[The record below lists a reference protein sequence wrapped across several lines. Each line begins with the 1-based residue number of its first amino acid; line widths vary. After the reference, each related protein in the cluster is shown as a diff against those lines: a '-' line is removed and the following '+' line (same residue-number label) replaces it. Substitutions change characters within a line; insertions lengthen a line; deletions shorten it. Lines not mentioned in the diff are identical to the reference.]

1 MKNFNLLR
9 KSERKSVGTTL
20 ALTVGSPSFD
30 RRGTMLK
37 HYAFMLLFLLGSL
50 NVWGEDVTCTLSNAN
65 IVAEGAGA
73 TGYGAKSMTDGCDQ
87 TWNAYAIKNQHS
99 KATSDYHFLQIR
111 KYNNPTA
118 YYIQVPEK
126 SGYTIKSITMV
137 VSGSSAARGSGGNTA
152 TLYFSAS
159 NSTSAKGNGVVSGT
173 GASSVTIDCSS
184 LELATGYITAGGAV
198 RIWGD
203 VVVTYTP
210 ASSSCDKK
218 VNITAGTTTNGTFDL
233 SKTGE
238 AATCD
243 AAVEVTVTPHPAE
256 HFEVDKVTA
265 SNDGSV
271 SGPNG
276 EGEYTVTYAQD
287 YNNSSEINVTFKQ
300 KDQYTVTWNN
310 HGLIS
315 TSQVYEGEKPV
326 FPETPT
332 SCDAT
337 STTFIG
343 WATKNWT
350 GKLADLAGKTVYIS
364 AAAMPAVTGP
374 VEYFAVY
381 AKATAGAEEEHEG
394 PSFSRSGSND
404 TYTTGYT
411 FSAQAEGKTGYY
423 QDGSGDLRYIQVLNA
438 TTPIFSATPNRVTVT
453 AKIGGGT
460 GGKDLTD
467 PVQAQLLDNTGAPI
481 TGAVVAIT
489 SHITTATGDTYADI
503 EIPTAGITSAYGVR
517 ISHQKQS
524 GYNVRYYSF
533 SLKYYTGGATYSDY
547 MTTCAAE
554 GTCEAPSFSPAAGTF
569 DEARDITLQTSTP
582 SAHIYYTLD
591 GTDPDDGS
599 AEYSTPIPI
608 TQNTTIKAITYA
620 DGLTKSSISTGV
632 FNIRYAQPTF
642 SPAGGDYD
650 VAQNVIISADGAEHI
665 YYTINGDDPIVDPA
679 NLYDGSAIAINTTGS
694 HTIKAI
700 AVKAGYANSN
710 VASATYVM
718 DLPYGSIAEFVTAK
732 PNTAK
737 DLVFEEADNCV
748 ITGIN
753 GNSVYVQDASG
764 KGMIIFNKSG
774 YGALEFHVGDRIVG
788 TVNGKYQAFNGQH
801 EMSLAVFAEGVTFT
815 AVSRPTPVP
824 VTAIDETAFNANS
837 QILVKIEDLYYKS
850 SSDKTHKFAT
860 AGGSTEYTIYDQF
873 GIMSGKTMPET
884 SVACNLT
891 GILSVYNTTYQLL
904 PVFATDIVADADAA
918 APTVSPAGGADAENA
933 VTAAAVEITAAAGTK
948 VDGLASKTVDINS
961 VIPTEVT
968 VEVTR
973 DFYRPVNYSCGWY
986 KAAAAKYNIN
996 GQGETTE
1003 GTVVAKVA
1011 GVEAATAAE
1020 GDEVHVFITPNTHFH
1035 LATILVNDAAPAKVV
1050 EGAEYSFTMPDAAV
1064 TIAVTWTEDAKAT
1077 LTFAKGEANSEEAA
1091 PGNIVDYIGETV
1103 LLPANPFTYTGHKFV
1118 GWSCDGGTTKLAAG
1132 ANYVL
1137 AEDKAFVA
1145 QWDEIP
1151 TFDNSGYEWQLVTS
1165 DAQLVAGKYYVIA
1178 STAKGKVM
1186 SNTIS
1191 SNVAGEIAATFTDGV
1206 IAYNAFGSS
1215 SQSADVAGVAVL
1227 QLGGEEGAWT
1237 LTEVVANDALLGAT
1251 AEKKLAWGSGTTT
1264 WSISIASANANATIQ
1279 NGTSSYGRFLHNV
1292 NGTRFT
1298 TYTSNTNVS
1307 MLLPQLYVWAEK
1319 VYKLRYDA
1327 NGGENAPAAQA
1338 ADGEGKATVTDVKP
1352 TYTDHIFNGWNTLV
1366 GGNGEAKAAGDVIDL
1381 SAGDVTLY
1389 AQWREPNTYS
1399 ISYDANGGTLIEGE
1413 SEITP
1418 TSVTE
1423 GNAYTIEENVYE
1435 VEGKLFIGWKANGV
1449 TYNAGQEIYPTENM
1463 TFVAQWGD
1471 PNVTDFMLVTDV
1483 KQLKDG
1489 DKVYIVA
1496 ADDNVAMGTQNG
1508 NYRNYVEIAKQNN
1521 RVVILNATP
1530 VEFTVGK
1537 DGDNFTFNDGTGY
1550 LYASSS
1556 DKNYLNT
1563 EADLDNNGKWAIS
1576 INANGVASIIA
1587 QGANE
1592 NNNLKWNNN
1601 SPRFSCYKSGQKA
1614 VSIYKRPDYSRN
1626 VSGNYATICLPKA
1639 GKIIGATLYE
1649 IAYYGETSKKIFFDE
1664 IVNGEME
1671 AGIPYI
1677 FQPAAGVEK
1686 INVYYSDNTV
1696 ADVDARDRNGLI
1708 GFYDLTNPEATH
1720 DITRDE
1726 GYYILYNNQYWLVS
1740 GRKAYVENYRAYIR
1754 LADITPSEPT
1764 LAPGR
1769 RRISMSVNDTQTT
1782 TGFENAEANEAPRKV
1797 LINGELFILRGE
1809 KVYDAKGQ
1817 LVK

>member
-1 MKNFNLLR
+1 
-9 KSERKSVGTTL
+9 
-20 ALTVGSPSFD
+20 
-30 RRGTMLK
+30 
-37 HYAFMLLFLLGSL
+37 MLLFLLGSL
-50 NVWGEDVTCTLSNAN
+50 NVLGDNILPKLYLTSRNTPSGNTGWTFTNAACDNAKADYWKMTQSASEVISPEFNISEYTSVTVKVKWQNFGSFNASKSNATIKVSTALNTWETIGTTGLTVAGTTTVVFDDVETLSS
-65 IVAEGAGA
+65 
-73 TGYGAKSMTDGCDQ
+73 Y
-87 TWNAYAIKNQHS
+87 S
-99 KATSDYHFLQIR
+99 KAQI
-111 KYNNPTA
+111 KISTPNA
-118 YYIQVPEK
+118 D
-126 SGYTIKSITMV
+126 
-137 VSGSSAARGSGGNTA
+137 GSVGGR
-152 TLYFSAS
+152 LFSVEVIGEPA
-159 NSTSAKGNGVVSGT
+159 
-173 GASSVTIDCSS
+173 
-184 LELATGYITAGGAV
+184 AGG
-198 RIWGD
+198 
-203 VVVTYTP
+203 
-210 ASSSCDKK
+210 CDKK
-218 VNITAGTTTNGTFDL
+218 VTISAGTTTNGTFEL

-256 HFEVDKVTA
+256 HFEVDEVTA
-265 SNDGSV
+265 SNGGSV

-310 HGLIS
+310 HGLTS

-326 FPETPT
+326 FPETPA

-343 WATKNWT
+343 WATENWT
-350 GKLADLAGKTVYIS
+350 GKLADLAGKTVYTS

-381 AKATAGAEEEHEG
+381 AKIAGESGWIETAIGDLGA
-394 PSFSRSGSND
+394 SDVFVIVGSNGS
-404 TYTTGYT
+404 TYAMTNDKGASSAPGASAVTIANSKITSNVADNIKWNISGNATDGYT
-411 FSAQAEGKTGYY
+411 FYPNGSTTTWLYCTNTNNGVRVGTNTNKTFAISGGYLKHSGTSRY
-423 QDGSGDLRYIQVLNA
+423 VGIYNSQDWRCY
-438 TTPIFSATPNRVTVT
+438 
-453 AKIGGGT
+453 
-460 GGKDLTD
+460 
-467 PVQAQLLDNTGAPI
+467 
-481 TGAVVAIT
+481 
-489 SHITTATGDTYADI
+489 TATSTNINNQTFNFYKYS
-503 EIPTAGITSAYGVR
+503 AGSA
-517 ISHQKQS
+517 
-524 GYNVRYYSF
+524 
-533 SLKYYTGGATYSDY
+533 SDY
-547 MTTCAAE
+547 MTTCAAA
-554 GTCEAPSFSPAAGTF
+554 GTCEAPSFSPVAGTF
-569 DEARDITLQTSTP
+569 DAAQDITLQTSTP

-599 AEYSTPIPI
+599 AEYSTPIHI

-620 DGLTKSSISTGV
+620 DGLIKSSISEGV
-632 FNIRYAQPTF
+632 FNIRCAQPTF
-642 SPAGGDYD
+642 TPVGGNYD
-650 VAQNVIISADGAEHI
+650 VAQNVTISADGAAI
-665 YYTINGDDPIVDPA
+665 YYAIGETPTIDEEHKYTAP
-679 NLYDGSAIAINTTGS
+679 IAINTTGS
-694 HTIKAI
+694 HTINAI

-718 DLPYGSIAEFVTAK
+718 DLPYANIAAFIAGAPTAA
-732 PNTAK
+732 AK
-737 DLVFEEADNCV
+737 DLVFEAEDNCV

-753 GNSVYVQDASG
+753 GTTIYVQDASG
-764 KGMIIFNKSG
+764 KGIMIFGLSSLPTNAAVNHQIT
-774 YGALEFHVGDRIVG
+774 G
-788 TVNGKYQAFNGQH
+788 TINAKYTSFKGQH
-801 EMSLAVFAEGVTFT
+801 EMTNVDFSGASISEDP
-815 AVSRPTPVP
+815 VSRPTPAP
-824 VTAIDETAFNANS
+824 VTGIDATNFNEHTMV
-837 QILVKIEDLYYKS
+837 LVSIENLYYKS

-918 APTVSPAGGADAENA
+918 APVFTPAGGATEGEAVQVDLNSYVSIAPADANHSVNITSAQITTTEPVS
-933 VTAAAVEITAAAGTK
+933 VTAV
-948 VDGLASKTVDINS
+948 SSRN
-961 VIPTEVT
+961 
-968 VEVTR
+968 
-973 DFYRPVNYSCGWY
+973 FYRNTSVTKWY
-986 KAAAAKYNIN
+986 YGNSASASYEIN
-996 GQGETTE
+996 GQGSTAQ
-1003 GTVVAKVA
+1003 GTIVAKVND
-1011 GVEAATAAE
+1011 EIAASAKE
-1020 GDEVHVFITPNTHFH
+1020 NDEVHVFVTPEEHFALNTIT
-1035 LATILVNDAAPAKVV
+1035 VNGNVPTTESA
-1050 EGAEYSFTMPDAAV
+1050 GTEYSFTMPGEAV

-1077 LTFAKGEANSEEAA
+1077 LTFAKGEANGEEAA
-1091 PGNIVDYIGETV
+1091 PANIEDYIGETV
-1103 LLPANPFTYTGHKFV
+1103 QLPANPFTYTGHKFV

-1165 DAQLVAGKYYVIA
+1165 EEQLVAGKYYVIA

-1215 SQSADVAGVAVL
+1215 QSADAAGVAVL

-1251 AEKKLAWGSGTTT
+1251 AVKKIAWGSGTTT
-1264 WSISIASANANATIQ
+1264 WSISFANNNATIQ
-1279 NGTSSYGRFLHNV
+1279 NGTASYGRILHNV
-1292 NGTRFT
+1292 NNTRFT
-1298 TYTSNTNVS
+1298 TYTSNTSVS
-1307 MLLPQLYVWAEK
+1307 MVLPQLYVWAEK

-1327 NGGENAPAAQA
+1327 NGGENAPAAQPA
-1338 ADGEGKATVTDVKP
+1338 VAGEAKVTDAKP
-1352 TYTDHIFNGWNTLV
+1352 TYTDHIFNGWNTLI
-1366 GGNGEAKAAGDVIDL
+1366 GGDGEAKAAGDVIEL

-1389 AQWREPNTYS
+1389 AQWREPETYN
-1399 ISYDANGGTLIEGE
+1399 ISYDANGGTLIGGE

-1423 GNAYTIEENVYE
+1423 GNLYTIEENVYE

-1449 TYNAGQEIYPTENM
+1449 TYNAGQEIYPTEDM
-1463 TFVAQWGD
+1463 AFVAQWGD

-1483 KQLKDG
+1483 KQLKEG

-1496 ADDNVAMGTQNG
+1496 ADYNVAMGTQNDG

-1537 DGDNFTFNDGTGY
+1537 VDDNFTFNDGTGY

-1556 DKNYLNT
+1556 SSNNLNT
-1563 EADLDNNGKWAIS
+1563 EADLDDNGKWAIT
-1576 INANGVASIIA
+1576 IDAEGVASIIA
-1587 QGANE
+1587 QGT
-1592 NNNLKWNNN
+1592 N
-1601 SPRFSCYKSGQKA
+1601 SRKDMRYNASSGQERFSCYKSGQKA
-1614 VSIYKRPDYSRN
+1614 VSIYKRPDYTRN

-1649 IAYYGETSKKIFFDE
+1649 IAYYGEASKKIFFDE

-1686 INVYYSDNTV
+1686 INVYYSDNTAENV
-1696 ADVDARDRNGLI
+1696 GAGNRNGLI
-1708 GFYDLTNPEATH
+1708 GFYDLNDENATLPLA
-1720 DITRDE
+1720 DNASL
-1726 GYYILYNNQYWLVS
+1726 GNYILYQNAYWLVS
-1740 GRKAYVENYRAYIR
+1740 GRAAYIANYRAYIR

-1782 TGFENAEANEAPRKV
+1782 TGFENVQGDNGQCTKV

-1809 KVYDAKGQ
+1809 KMYDAKGQ